1 MSASSKVRTAHRWIS
16 LAFTLGVIA
25 NLFVRDQTP
34 YPAWAG
40 FAALAPLILLLLSG
54 LYLFA
59 LPYAMKWRSKPRA
72 AA

>member
-1 MSASSKVRTAHRWIS
+1 MSVSNKVRTAHRWIAI
-16 LAFTLGVIA
+16 AFTLGVIA

-40 FAALAPLILLLLSG
+40 VSALAPLILLLLSG

-59 LPYAMKWRSKPRA
+59 LPYALKWRGKQRVA
-72 AA
+72 